1 MRIAQV
7 SPLFESVPP
16 KTYGGTERIVSYLTE
31 ELVRQGHEVT
41 LFASGDSETSARL
54 VSPWC
59 CALRLQEDC
68 EDQLVHHFKML
79 EMVMRERENFDII
92 HYHIDYLHYPL
103 SRRMNTLHVTTL
115 HGRLNMADLV
125 PLYQEFSEMPVVS
138 ISDSQRQPLPDNN
151 WVGTIYH
158 GLPLDLYKFY
168 SGEGEYLAFIG
179 RFSPEKKAE
188 RAIEVAMQVGI
199 PIKLAA
205 KVDKKDLE
213 YFEGKIKPLMEHPLV
228 EYVGEIGENEKNDFL
243 GRAKA
248 LLFLIDWPEP
258 FGLVMIEA
266 MACGTPVIA
275 WNCGSVPEVVNDKQ
289 SGRIVQ
295 SMEEAVKAVED
306 LGSLKRN
313 VVREIFEKRFSA
325 SRMADDYVALYEDI
339 INVRSINQRK
349 LMFKY

>member
-68 EDQLVHHFKML
+68 EDQLVHHFKMM
-79 EMVMRERENFDII
+79 EMVMRERDNFDII

-103 SRRMNTLHVTTL
+103 SRRMNTPHVTTL

-125 PLYQEFSEMPVVS
+125 PLYQEFAEMPVVS

-168 SGEGEYLAFIG
+168 PGEGEYLAFIG

-205 KVDKKDLE
+205 KVDRKDLE
-213 YFEGKIKPLMEHPLV
+213 YFEGYIKPLMEHPLV
-228 EYVGEIGENEKNDFL
+228 EYIGEIGESEKNDFL

-289 SGRIVQ
+289 TGRIVK
-295 SMEEAVKAVED
+295 SMEEAINAVEN
-306 LGSLKRN
+306 LGSLKRS
-313 VVREIFEKRFSA
+313 VVREIFEQRFSV